1 MKKLLSK
8 SAQLLLYGGLKRE
21 QYKLISAEIT
31 EANRKSIAVLSFACL
46 LVFALRLC
54 LKYSRVPDSNQ
65 IVFMVGIILFGV
77 LALANTII
85 KNAPYLVHI
94 SAYLFMTFY
103 LGIGIL
109 SSIGEGS
116 IRERTTLYL
125 VFIVV
130 APMLFALNALEI
142 AVVVIPAEIIYL
154 LLIGKYQSGY
164 AVYATNKGNS
174 LFFAITGLLLGI
186 YMTNRKIS
194 GIYSTYMSARTE
206 EIKALNIELDANRR
220 ELQKALVS
228 AENAN
233 RAKTSFLNSMSHD
246 IRTPMNAII
255 GFTTLAKTHIDD
267 QKLVSDYLDKISV
280 SSQHLLSLIND
291 VLDMSRIESGKVKI
305 EEKPLSL
312 SELVHDIQTISQA
325 GVSSRQLD
333 FKINTETIVHDTI
346 VGDSLRIH
354 QILLNIIGNAV
365 KFTPAGGEV
374 SFTIIEKD
382 TAPSGYA
389 DYEFHIRDTGI
400 GMSKEFQKH
409 IFEAFSREETATVS
423 RIQGTGLGMSITKN
437 LIDLMNGSVTVDSE
451 EGKGTE
457 FTVFLRFAVCDT
469 IIQTSQDSA
478 PDFTGKKILLVEDN
492 ELNREIAESILADNG
507 FTVDTA
513 FNGIEAVSKI
523 QSTAG
528 DTYDLILMDIQMP
541 GMNGYEAARQIR
553 SMKDPVRSSI
563 PIIAM
568 TANAFAEDRQAA
580 LDAGMNEHIAKPVD
594 VQKLL
599 KILSQC
605 TPQNHRRRS

>member
-31 EANRKSIAVLSFACL
+31 EANRKSISVLSFACL

-116 IRERTTLYL
+116 IHERTTLYL

-267 QKLVSDYLDKISV
+267 QELVSDYLDKISV

-312 SELVHDIQTISQA
+312 SELVYDIQTISQA

-382 TAPSGYA
+382 TAPSSYA
-389 DYEFHIRDTGI
+389 DYEFHIRDTGV

-469 IIQTSQDSA
+469 IIQTSQDPA
-478 PDFTGKKILLVEDN
+478 PDFTGKKLLLVEDN

-528 DTYDLILMDIQMP
+528 DTYDLVLMDIQMP

-605 TPQNHRRRS
+605 RRD

>member
-31 EANRKSIAVLSFACL
+31 EANRKSISVLSFACL

-65 IVFMVGIILFGV
+65 IVFMAGIILFGV

-194 GIYSTYMSARTE
+194 GIYSTYMSARAE

-267 QKLVSDYLDKISV
+267 QELVSDYLDKISV

-333 FKINTETIVHDTI
+333 FKINTELVVHDTI

-469 IIQTSQDSA
+469 IIQTSPDPA

-513 FNGIEAVSKI
+513 FNGIEAVSQI

-541 GMNGYEAARQIR
+541 GMNGYEATRQIR

-605 TPQNHRRRS
+605 RRD